1 MSLWYRVVRLSSP
14 TLNFFIAVG
23 AFMMYASIFFYLLP
37 TDSEKIAKFHCVVS
51 LDFLLKI
58 PAMWFILFE
67 LLRLS
72 TGYSLLDMP

>member
-1 MSLWYRVVRLSSP
+1 
-14 TLNFFIAVG
+14 
-23 AFMMYASIFFYLLP
+23 MMYASIFFYLLP

-58 PAMWFILFE
+58 SGNVVYFFE

>member
-14 TLNFFIAVG
+14 TLNLFIAVG

-58 PAMWFILFE
+58 SGNVVYFF
-67 LLRLS
+67 
-72 TGYSLLDMP
+72 